1 VEKLGAHS
9 EDETRKLNEIKK
21 TKYQAEI
28 EGGWISRERKSRG
41 KSARG
46 GG

>member
-1 VEKLGAHS
+1 MEKLGANS
-9 EDETRKLNEIKK
+9 DEETRKLNEIKK
-21 TKYQAEI
+21 TKYRAEI

>member
-1 VEKLGAHS
+1 MEKLGAHS
-9 EDETRKLNEIKK
+9 EEETRKLNEIKK
-21 TKYQAEI
+21 TKYHAEI
-28 EGGWISRERKSRG
+28 AGGWISRERKSRG